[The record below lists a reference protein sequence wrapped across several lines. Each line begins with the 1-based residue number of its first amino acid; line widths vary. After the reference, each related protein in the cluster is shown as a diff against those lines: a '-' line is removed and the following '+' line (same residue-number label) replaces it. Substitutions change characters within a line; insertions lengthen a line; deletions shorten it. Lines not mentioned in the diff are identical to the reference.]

1 VVSHHDVVRDTAE
14 FGLLRMVRVMAVIL
28 PSAALIQVLAN
39 LRDYRQ
45 PAVAVAVWLAVLTA
59 ALWLEPRT
67 LPDGLARGEAAAAVL
82 IAVAAVAVIGWVH
95 TAHYP
100 PGSVDL
106 VILGTV
112 WLLALVA
119 LSYPAWVW
127 LPAALVVFAVH
138 AALLIHALGAN
149 PLTLSQLEVVGYIL
163 VNVLIVFAA
172 LRPTVA
178 VYTGMITRR
187 ASLASRSRAERAAA
201 AAVLEDR
208 RSRLALLEREALP
221 LLRGIADGTVDPA
234 AGEVRERCARHAEA
248 LRHSLTDR
256 APRGGELV
264 AGLEPALQAA
274 RTRGLLVHVQ
284 VLGEPGIPE
293 PQVAHAVL
301 AAVDAVIGALPP
313 QQVVLTVLASGDGVE
328 LYMTFGD
335 PPRVIPD
342 VARFGREV
350 PAAARWHAS
359 VTAEPT
365 GVAGCLEIGWVQRC
379 WDGAVD
385 RRH

>member
-1 VVSHHDVVRDTAE
+1 VVSHHDAVRDTAE
-14 FGLLRMVRVMAVIL
+14 FGLLRLVRVVAVIL
-28 PSAALIQVLAN
+28 PSAALIQVLASPG
-39 LRDYRQ
+39 DYRQ
-45 PAVAVAVWLAVLTA
+45 PAVAVTVWLGVLATAVWLA
-59 ALWLEPRT
+59 PRT

-82 IAVAAVAVIGWVH
+82 IAVAAVAAIGWVH
-95 TAHYP
+95 RAHYP

-112 WLLALVA
+112 CLLALVA

-127 LPAALVVFAVH
+127 LAGALAVFAVH
-138 AALLIHALGAN
+138 ATLLIRALGAN
-149 PLTLSQLEVVGYIL
+149 PLTLSQLEVCGYIL
-163 VNVLIVFAA
+163 ANALIAFAA
-172 LRPTVA
+172 LRPTLA
-178 VYTGMITRR
+178 VHTSMITRR

-208 RSRLALLEREALP
+208 RSRLALLEMNALP
-221 LLRGIADGTVDPA
+221 LLRGIADGSVDPTA
-234 AGEVRERCARHAEA
+234 DEVRERCARHAAA
-248 LRHSLTDR
+248 LRQSLADR
-256 APRGGELV
+256 AQHGAGLV

-284 VLGEPGIPE
+284 ELGEPGAPV
-293 PQVAHAVL
+293 PQVGHAVL
-301 AAVDAVIGALPP
+301 AAVDAVISALPP
-313 QQVVLTVLASGDGVE
+313 QQVVLTVLASGDRVE
-328 LYMTFGD
+328 LYMTFGQ

-350 PAAARWHAS
+350 PAAARWRAR
-359 VTAEPT
+359 VTAEQT
-365 GVAGCLEIGWVQRC
+365 GVAGCLEISWAEGR

>member
-1 VVSHHDVVRDTAE
+1 VVRDTAE
-14 FGLLRMVRVMAVIL
+14 FGLLRMVRVLAVIL
-28 PSAALIQVLAN
+28 PCAALIQVLAN

-45 PAVAVAVWLAVLTA
+45 PVIAVAVWLAVLATSV
-59 ALWLEPRT
+59 WLAPRT
-67 LPDGLARGEAAAAVL
+67 RRDGLTGAEAAAAVS
-82 IAVAAVAVIGWVH
+82 IALAAVAVIGWVH
-95 TAHYP
+95 SAHYP
-100 PGSVDL
+100 SGSVDL

-127 LPAALVVFAVH
+127 LPGALVVFAVH
-138 AALLIHALGAN
+138 AALLIRALGAN

-163 VNVLIVFAA
+163 ANVLIAFAA

-178 VYTGMITRR
+178 VYTSMITRR

-201 AAVLEDR
+201 AAVMEDR
-208 RSRLALLEREALP
+208 RSRLALLELDALP
-221 LLRGIADGTVDPA
+221 LLRGIADGTVDPSA
-234 AGEVRERCARHAEA
+234 DEVREQCARHAAA
-248 LRHSLTDR
+248 LRHSLSDR
-256 APRGGELV
+256 APRGGGLV
-264 AGLEPALQAA
+264 AGLEPALRAA

-293 PQVAHAVL
+293 LQVAHAVL
-301 AAVDAVIGALPP
+301 AAVDAVISALPP

-328 LYMTFGD
+328 LYMTFGES
-335 PPRVIPD
+335 PRVIPD
-342 VARFGREV
+342 LMRFGREV
-350 PAAARWHAS
+350 PAVARWHAS
-359 VTAEPT
+359 VTAEQT
-365 GVAGCLEIGWVQRC
+365 GVAGCLEISWVEGC